1 MTPTL
6 GPLQNSWEANE
17 VEAELKQ
24 VFLDLFATYLRGD
37 ERDLNVYGTAHL
49 GSLDLLA
56 RSIKRDGLAVFG
68 DDTNAVRYLYRA
80 WHARNPKRGLTF
92 LRTYLQL
99 LWPDGWRVEQ
109 MWQDKSQSY
118 PTKLV
123 ARGELGANPHDTHY
137 LTSRITVSIDDDNET
152 GVSIPRVL
160 PALRSVMAAR
170 FVLDIEVLKR
180 AGNTISVASG
190 ALTETFGFYDGQLL
204 VGVPPPSPSQSDLS
218 MLYTALDVGA
228 KLPSAPDS
236 LLPWYSWILAVP
248 GWSSSWTASQQRDA
262 ITQRLAAF
270 APYLDELHTLVNV
283 TLPQTFQ

>member
-1 MTPTL
+1 MTPNL

-37 ERDLNVYGTAHL
+37 ERDLNVYGAAHL

-109 MWQDKSQSY
+109 MWQDKSQPY

-123 ARGELGANPHDTHY
+123 ARGQLGANPHDTHY
-137 LTSRITVSIDDDNET
+137 LTSRIAVSIDDDSET
-152 GVSIPRVL
+152 GVSIPRVS

-180 AGNTISVASG
+180 AEDMISVASG
-190 ALTETFGFYDGQLL
+190 ALTETFAFYDGQAVVTVL
-204 VGVPPPSPSQSDLS
+204 PPTPDQSEFSL
-218 MLYTALDVGA
+218 LYTALDIET
-228 KLPSAPDS
+228 KLPTAPDA

-248 GWSSSWTASQQRDA
+248 GWSSSWTVAQQRDA
-262 ITQRLAAF
+262 LTQRLAAF
-270 APYLDELHTLVNV
+270 APYLDNLHTLINV
-283 TLPQTFQ
+283 ALPQSFQ